1 MAYMKVHV
9 RGTPIQQ
16 YVVTRQ
22 CTRKLLVFRSCH
34 DVYNP
39 RGFSTDEVMAIQNG
53 FLYFGYQKL
62 NSEVD
67 QLNNFVEAIP
77 HIQAKAITKVHATE
91 DEKTNWLDKAIVES
105 YRQMKAQFD
114 GEVHSEVVKKISK
127 LGFNSFVEDA
137 EIKYIKNMDGKYF
150 NAFAANLVAGL
161 DVDHQT
167 ASKIQEYLE
176 MVPFTDI
183 GQWNMFRSMYNVNQV
198 SNANYICLMTFQDEN
213 GKFSIYTVQMRN
225 SFEVAPDILIVRDS
239 KSSWGGLFKQ
249 SKERIERIPHAMTP
263 VDLQQLL
270 DYFDLVAFDRFMK
283 LFNKQTVLELA
294 LEDLSE
300 FRAEP
305 HALEQ
310 GLEGFK
316 AVLGIVD

>member
-1 MAYMKVHV
+1 MNA
-9 RGTPIQQ
+9 
-16 YVVTRQ
+16 
-22 CTRKLLVFRSCH
+22 
-34 DVYNP
+34 N
-39 RGFSTDEVMAIQNG
+39 
-53 FLYFGYQKL
+53 
-62 NSEVD
+62 
-67 QLNNFVEAIP
+67 
-77 HIQAKAITKVHATE
+77 E
-91 DEKTNWLDKAIVES
+91 DEKANWLDKAIFES
-105 YRQMKAQFD
+105 YKQLKAQFD
-114 GEVHSEVVKKISK
+114 TEVHSEVVKKISK

-150 NAFAANLVAGL
+150 NAFAANLVQGL

-167 ASKIQEYLE
+167 SSKIQEYLE

-213 GKFSIYTVQMRN
+213 GKFSIYTVQMKN

-263 VDLQQLL
+263 VDIQQLL

-283 LFNKQTVLELA
+283 LFNKKTMLELT
-294 LEDLSE
+294 LEDLS
-300 FRAEP
+300 
-305 HALEQ
+305 
-310 GLEGFK
+310 
-316 AVLGIVD
+316 